1 MINNIKIQ
9 NYKSISEC
17 DLDFLPLA
25 ILTGKNS
32 SGKSSVLQAMLA
44 SIIHCGLSGRMVV
57 DEYAYSRIQ
66 NLIAFNKILEKSGDE
81 YAKRLQSEIESEM
94 GKL

>member
-17 DLDFLPLA
+17 VLDFLPLT

-32 SGKSSVLQAMLA
+32 SGKSSVLQAILA
-44 SIIHCGLSGRMVV
+44 SIIHCGLSGRMV

-66 NLIAFNKILEKSGDE
+66 NLITFNNIRNK
-81 YAKRLQSEIESEM
+81 
-94 GKL
+94 KLNSDKVNIY